1 MSKQQQKKRNQVK
14 EARLEIVAQLYKRGN
29 SVRKIRDEVMRRL
42 DLPKYSTSTVHS
54 DIQTLLQ
61 EWRENR
67 YKDMDDALELE
78 LARIDET
85 VQELWD
91 QWEKSKADY
100 VQTTR
105 TRKGAPVKNGSGN
118 EEGGDGQQQQQ
129 QPQREQMRTYNV
141 ERTEKEVIGL
151 GNTAYI
157 AEIRQQLMERR
168 KLLGLYA
175 PEKREMSGTMSFA
188 QLLMES
194 GKIDEAEEEIRNSQ
208 NMI

>member
-1 MSKQQQKKRNQVK
+1 MSKQQQKKRNQLK
-14 EARLEIVAQLYKRGN
+14 EARLEIVAQMYKRGS

-42 DLPKYSTSTVHS
+42 DLNKYSTSTVHS
-54 DIQTLLQ
+54 DIQTLLS

-91 QWEKSKADY
+91 QWEKSKEDY

-105 TRKGAPVKNGSGN
+105 TRQGAPVSNG
-118 EEGGDGQQQQQ
+118 EGDNNGQGQQ
-129 QPQREQMRTYNV
+129 QPQRDVMRTFKV
-141 ERTEKEVIGL
+141 ERTEKEIVAL

-175 PEKREMSGTMSFA
+175 PEKRQMSGNMSFA
-188 QLLMES
+188 AFLMES
-194 GKIDEAEEEIRNSQ
+194 GKLEAAEEDIRNSQ
-208 NMI
+208 YGK

>member
-105 TRKGAPVKNGSGN
+105 TRKGAPVNNGSSN
-118 EEGGDGQQQQQ
+118 EDGEGQQ
-129 QPQREQMRTYNV
+129 QPQREQLRTYNV

-194 GKIDEAEEEIRNSQ
+194 GKIDEAEEEIRKSQ
-208 NMI
+208 NSI

>member
-105 TRKGAPVKNGSGN
+105 TRKGAPVNNGSSN
-118 EEGGDGQQQQQ
+118 EDGEGQQ
-129 QPQREQMRTYNV
+129 QPQREQLRTYNV

>member
-105 TRKGAPVKNGSGN
+105 TRKGAPVNNGSNN
-118 EEGGDGQQQQQ
+118 EDGEGQQ
-129 QPQREQMRTYNV
+129 QPQREQLRTYNV

>member
-105 TRKGAPVKNGSGN
+105 TRKGAPVNNGSGN

-129 QPQREQMRTYNV
+129 PQRELMRTYNV

-194 GKIDEAEEEIRNSQ
+194 GKIDEAEEEIRKSQ
-208 NMI
+208 NSI

>member
-105 TRKGAPVKNGSGN
+105 TRKGAPVNNGSGN

-129 QPQREQMRTYNV
+129 PQRELMRTYNV

-194 GKIDEAEEEIRNSQ
+194 GKIDEAEEEIRKSQ
-208 NMI
+208 SSI